1 MSDGKH
7 SLQTRGLI
15 VLLISKAAGTA
26 PGMDVMEKDL
36 VSGILP
42 RLAVTFELS
51 IISFKSFI
59 LLFSF
64 AVLYS
69 VTFKIHRI
77 ADLRIGL
84 LS

>member
-42 RLAVTFELS
+42 RLVVTLNYLSFLLRASYFCSVLQYFIQLHLRFTELL
-51 IISFKSFI
+51 I
-59 LLFSF
+59 
-64 AVLYS
+64 
-69 VTFKIHRI
+69 
-77 ADLRIGL
+77 
-84 LS
+84 